1 MLNRLKRLLAP
12 AAAAMAI
19 AAAPGIAQAG
29 EFDGVTVNVMTFTG
43 PQIAEPL
50 QRRAP
55 DFEKLTGAKINVITV
70 PFSDL
75 YTKLLTDWS
84 SGTNSIDAA
93 VFAPQWMVDYIGG
106 GFLADLT
113 DRVAKDK
120 DLKEEDVAPFFR
132 DFSQKY
138 DGKVYMLTLDG
149 DFHMMYYRSDIFKEN
164 GLTAPKTWDDYL
176 AAAKALNGKDLNGD
190 GTPDYG
196 SCISKK
202 RNAQAYWFITSIAG
216 GFIQSK
222 GTSQGA
228 FFDTRDMK
236 PLVNNEAFGK
246 ALDILNETTK
256 YGPPNEINL
265 DVGDTR
271 SLFTSGR
278 CALSLDWG
286 DIGTLAIDPAASKV
300 VDKVG
305 SSILPGSTEV
315 LNRDT
320 GKLEP
325 CTEKNCPYAT
335 DGVNHAPYA
344 SFGGWGG
351 GINAKADDKVKDAA
365 YAFFSYMEQ
374 PAQSNVD
381 VTIGKTGFNPYRI
394 SQFKDLSNW
403 TKAGMSEAAAKD
415 YLGAIE
421 ASLNSPNMIL
431 DLRIPQNQKYQQ
443 VVLDEAVSRFLSGQ
457 IDKAAAMKA
466 VEDGWNEL
474 TEQAGKD
481 EQLAVYNG
489 DAGGREIGDCP
500 TIVTVSENGAHPS
513 PARLRREPSPTRAEG
528 GMPRPPRVSPLPF
541 RERAARSAG

>member
-1 MLNRLKRLLAP
+1 MQFNRFKALLFAGAASAIGLLPGAAP
-12 AAAAMAI
+12 A
-19 AAAPGIAQAG
+19 GQ
-29 EFDGVTVNVMTFTG
+29 FDGVTVNVMTFTG

-50 QRRAP
+50 QRRGP

-93 VFAPQWMVDYIGG
+93 VFAPQWMVDYISG
-106 GFLADLT
+106 GFLEDLT
-113 DRVAKDK
+113 DSVANDK
-120 DLKEEDVAPFFR
+120 DLQEDDVAPFFR

-138 DGKVYMLTLDG
+138 DGKIYMLTLDG

-164 GLTAPKTWDDYL
+164 GLKAPETWDDYL
-176 AAAKALNGKDLNGD
+176 AAAKALHGKDLNGD

-246 ALDILNETTK
+246 ALDVLNETTK

-271 SLFTSGR
+271 SLFISGR

-286 DIGTLAIDPAASKV
+286 DIGTLAIDPTTSKV
-300 VDKVG
+300 IDKVG
-305 SSILPGSTEV
+305 SSILPGSKEV

-320 GKLEP
+320 GKLEA
-325 CTEKNCPYAT
+325 CTADSCPHAVN
-335 DGVNHAPYA
+335 GVNHAPFA

-351 GINAKADDKVKDAA
+351 GINANADDKVKEAA

-394 SQFKDLSNW
+394 SQFKELSNW

-443 VVLDEAVSRFLSGQ
+443 VVLDEAISRFLAGQ

-466 VEDGWNEL
+466 IEDGWNDLNDEI
-474 TEQAGKD
+474 GKD
-481 EQLAVYNG
+481 EQLKIYKATLGV
-489 DAGGREIGDCP
+489 
-500 TIVTVSENGAHPS
+500 
-513 PARLRREPSPTRAEG
+513 
-528 GMPRPPRVSPLPF
+528 
-541 RERAARSAG
+541 ER

>member
-1 MLNRLKRLLAP
+1 MSLKKYLAGLGALLAATALGVP
-12 AAAAMAI
+12 AHAA
-19 AAAPGIAQAG
+19 GQ
-29 EFDGVTVNVMTFTG
+29 FDGVTVNIMTFTG

-84 SGTNSIDAA
+84 SGTNSIQAG
-93 VFAPQWMVDYIGG
+93 VFAPQWMVDYIAG
-106 GFLADLT
+106 GFLEDLT
-113 DRVAKDK
+113 SRVAADK
-120 DLKEEDVAPFFR
+120 DLQEDDVGGFFR

-138 DGKVYMLTLDG
+138 GGKIYMLTLDG
-149 DFHMMYYRSDIFKEN
+149 DFHMIYYRTDLFQAA
-164 GLTAPKTWDDYL
+164 GLKAPETLDDYL
-176 AAAKALNGKDLNGD
+176 AAAKALNGKDMNGD

-216 GFIQSK
+216 GMIQSK
-222 GTSQGA
+222 GTGQGV

-246 ALDILNETTK
+246 ALDFLKDTTQ

-271 SLFTSGR
+271 SLFTAGR
-278 CALSLDWG
+278 CALSYDWG
-286 DIGTLAIDPAASKV
+286 DIGTLAIDPATSKV
-300 VDKVG
+300 IDKVG
-305 SSILPGSTEV
+305 AAILPGSKQV

-320 GKLEP
+320 GKLED
-325 CTEKNCPYAT
+325 CTADTCPYAIN
-335 DGVNHAPYA
+335 GVNHAPFA

-351 GINAKADDKVKDAA
+351 GINAAADQKQKDAA

-394 SQFKDLSNW
+394 SQFKDMSNW
-403 TKAGMSEAAAKD
+403 TKAGMSETAAKS

-443 VVLDEAVSRFLSGQ
+443 VVLDEAVSRFLAGE

-466 VEDGWNEL
+466 VEDGWNALNDEI
-474 TEQAGKD
+474 GKD
-481 EQLAVYNG
+481 EQLKIYKAT
-489 DAGGREIGDCP
+489 IG
-500 TIVTVSENGAHPS
+500 AK
-513 PARLRREPSPTRAEG
+513 
-528 GMPRPPRVSPLPF
+528 
-541 RERAARSAG
+541 

>member
-1 MLNRLKRLLAP
+1 MKVKRYLVGVAALLA
-12 AAAAMAI
+12 AAQA
-19 AAAPGIAQAG
+19 GSSAQAG
-29 EFDGVTVNVMTFTG
+29 EFDGVTVNLVTFTG

-55 DFEKLTGAKINVITV
+55 DFEKLTGAKVNVTTV

-93 VFAPQWMVDYIGG
+93 VFAPQWMVDYVAG
-106 GFLADLT
+106 GFLEDLT
-113 DRVAKDK
+113 DRIAKDGK
-120 DLKEEDVAPFFR
+120 IEENDVAPFFR

-138 DGKVYMLTLDG
+138 GGKTYMITLDG
-149 DFHMMYYRSDIFKEN
+149 DFHMIYYRTDLFDAA
-164 GLTAPKTWDDYL
+164 GLKPPETWEDYL
-176 AAAKALNGKDLNGD
+176 AAAKALHGKDMNGD

-196 SCISKK
+196 SCIAKA
-202 RNAQAYWFITSIAG
+202 RNQQSYWFITSVAG

-228 FFDTRDMK
+228 FFDVRDMK
-236 PLVNNEAFGK
+236 PLVNNEAFAK
-246 ALDILNETTK
+246 ALDLYKETTG

-265 DVGDTR
+265 NVGDTR

-286 DIGTLAIDPAASKV
+286 DIGTLAIDPASSKV
-300 VDKVG
+300 IDKVG
-305 SSILPGSTEV
+305 AAILPGSKSV

-325 CTEKNCPYAT
+325 CSSETCPHAVN
-335 DGVNHAPYA
+335 GVNHAPFA

-351 GINAKADDKVKDAA
+351 GVNAHADPKVKDAA
-365 YAFFSYMEQ
+365 YAFFSYMAE
-374 PAQSNVD
+374 PAQANID

-394 SQFKDLSNW
+394 SQFKNLDNW
-403 TKAGMSEAAAKD
+403 KKAGMSEQAAKS

-421 ASLNSPNMIL
+421 ASLGSPNMIL

-443 VVLDEAVSRFLSGQ
+443 VVLDEAVSRFLAGE
-457 IDKAAAMKA
+457 IDRDAAMKA
-466 VEDGWNEL
+466 IEDGWNNLNE
-474 TEQAGKD
+474 EIGKD
-481 EQLAVYNG
+481 DQLKAYK
-489 DAGGREIGDCP
+489 ATIG
-500 TIVTVSENGAHPS
+500 AQ
-513 PARLRREPSPTRAEG
+513 
-528 GMPRPPRVSPLPF
+528 
-541 RERAARSAG
+541 

>member
-1 MLNRLKRLLAP
+1 MQLNRLKSLLA
-12 AAAAMAI
+12 AVTAAAMALSPG
-19 AAAPGIAQAG
+19 AASAAG
-29 EFDGVTVNVMTFTG
+29 QFDGVTVNVMTFTG

-55 DFEKLTGAKINVITV
+55 EFEKLTGAKINVITV

-84 SGTNSIDAA
+84 TGTNSIDAS
-93 VFAPQWMVDYIGG
+93 VFAPQWMVDYIAG
-106 GFLADLT
+106 GFLEDLT
-113 DRVAKDK
+113 DRVGKDTA
-120 DLKEEDVAPFFR
+120 LKEDDVAPFFR

-138 DGKVYMLTLDG
+138 NGKIYMLTLDG
-149 DFHMMYYRSDIFKEN
+149 DFHMLYYRSDIFKAN
-164 GLTAPKTWDDYL
+164 GLKAPETWDDYL
-176 AAAKALNGKDLNGD
+176 AAAKALHGKDLNGD

-216 GFIQSK
+216 GFLQSK
-222 GTSQGA
+222 GTSEGA
-228 FFDTRDMK
+228 FFDTATMK

-246 ALDILNETTK
+246 ALDILQETTK

-271 SLFTSGR
+271 GLFVSGR

-286 DIGTLAIDPAASKV
+286 DIGTLAIDPATSKV
-300 VDKVG
+300 IDKVG
-305 SSILPGSTEV
+305 SSILPGSKQV
-315 LNRDT
+315 LNRET
-320 GKLEP
+320 GKLEA
-325 CTEKNCPYAT
+325 CTSASCPYAT
-335 DGVNHAPYA
+335 NGINHAPFA

-351 GINAKADDKVKDAA
+351 GINAKAKDKVKDAA
-365 YAFFSYMEQ
+365 YAFFSYVEQ

-381 VTIGKTGFNPYRI
+381 VTIGKTGFNPYRT
-394 SQFKDLSNW
+394 SQFKEIANW
-403 TKAGMSEAAAKD
+403 TKAGMSEPAAKD

-457 IDKAAAMKA
+457 IDKATAMKA
-466 VEDGWNEL
+466 IEDGWNEL
-474 TEQAGKD
+474 NEQIGTK
-481 EQLAVYNG
+481 EQLAIYR
-489 DAGGREIGDCP
+489 A
-500 TIVTVSENGAHPS
+500 TLGAK
-513 PARLRREPSPTRAEG
+513 
-528 GMPRPPRVSPLPF
+528 
-541 RERAARSAG
+541 